1 MSKVHGQ
8 KSDRK
13 KRAVDSYSLD
23 YYKTIHSGL
32 EQTVASDLRGVVVST
47 DEALDAWTT
56 RTKRLQDERGHVFFI
71 GNGAS
76 AAMAEHLSHDCF
88 QNADLLTET
97 VSEIS
102 HLTAIAN
109 DISYDAVFSYRI
121 ERSAEDKD
129 MLVTISSSGNSP
141 NIIAAI
147 AAARTMGLF
156 VVTLSGMSSENVS
169 RKLGD
174 LNFYVPL
181 ETYGLVESAH
191 AILLHC
197 WLDLF
202 LDRYM
207 GGRH

>member
-1 MSKVHGQ
+1 MN
-8 KSDRK
+8 
-13 KRAVDSYSLD
+13 SYSFD
-23 YYKTIHSGL
+23 YYQTVHDGL
-32 EQTVASDLRGVVVST
+32 EQTVASDLHDTVISV
-47 DEALDAWTT
+47 DKALEIWTE
-56 RTKRLQDERGHVFFI
+56 RTKRLQDERGRVFFI

-76 AAMAEHLSHDCF
+76 ATMAEHLSHDCF
-88 QNADLLTET
+88 QNAGLLTET
-97 VSEIS
+97 VSETS

-121 ERSAEDKD
+121 EKSAEKKD

-147 AAARTMGLF
+147 ETARVRGLF
-156 VVTLSGMSSENVS
+156 IVTLSGMSSENAS

-174 LNFYVPL
+174 LNFHVPL
-181 ETYGLVESAH
+181 KTYGLVESAH
-191 AILLHC
+191 AVLLHC

-202 LDRYM
+202 LDRYK

>member
-1 MSKVHGQ
+1 VS
-8 KSDRK
+8 
-13 KRAVDSYSLD
+13 SYSLE
-23 YYKTIHSGL
+23 YYQTVFEGL
-32 EQTVASDLRGVVVST
+32 EQTAASDLHGAAISV
-47 DEALDAWTT
+47 DEALETWTT

-76 AAMAEHLSHDCF
+76 ATIAEHLSHDCF

-121 ERSAEDKD
+121 EKSAEEKD

-147 AAARTMGLF
+147 EAARARGLF
-156 VVTLSGMSSENVS
+156 IVTLSGMSSENSS
-169 RKLGD
+169 RRLGD
-174 LNFYVPL
+174 LNFYVSL
-181 ETYGLVESAH
+181 KTYGLVESAH
-191 AILLHC
+191 AVLLHC

-202 LDRYM
+202 LDRYK

>member
-1 MSKVHGQ
+1 VN
-8 KSDRK
+8 
-13 KRAVDSYSLD
+13 SYSFD
-23 YYKTIHSGL
+23 YYQTVHDGL
-32 EQTVASDLRGVVVST
+32 EQTVASDFHDTIVSV
-47 DEALDAWTT
+47 DKALEMWTE
-56 RTKRLQDERGHVFFI
+56 RTKRLQNERGRVFFI

-76 AAMAEHLSHDCF
+76 ATMAEHLSHDCF

-97 VSEIS
+97 VSETS

-121 ERSAEDKD
+121 EKSAEEKD

-147 AAARTMGLF
+147 KTARARGLF
-156 VVTLSGMSSENVS
+156 IVTLSGMSFENAS

-174 LNFYVPL
+174 LNFHVPL

-191 AILLHC
+191 AVLLHC

-202 LDRYM
+202 LDRYK